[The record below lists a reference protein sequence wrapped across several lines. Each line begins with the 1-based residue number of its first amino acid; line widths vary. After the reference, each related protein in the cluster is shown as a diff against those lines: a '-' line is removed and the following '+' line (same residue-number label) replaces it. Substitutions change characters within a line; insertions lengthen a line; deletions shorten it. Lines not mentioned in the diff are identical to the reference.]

1 MTFAALLPLII
12 WAVPKL
18 VTLAEGIFS
27 WGEKTGPQKKEYVE
41 NSLKTIVDGF
51 QEKTTG
57 GAKASWDNLA
67 PSIDMLIEG
76 AVGIGNAAGFF
87 DDENARISMGG

>member
-1 MTFAALLPLII
+1 MTFAALLPLIV

-18 VTLAEGIFS
+18 VMLAEGIFS
-27 WGEKTGPQKKEYVE
+27 WGTKTGTQKKEYVTT
-41 NSLKTIVDGF
+41 SLKTIVDGF

-57 GAKASWDNLA
+57 GAKTSWDNLA

-76 AVGIGNAAGFF
+76 AVGIGNAVGFF
-87 DDENARISMGG
+87 EDENASISRGA

>member
-1 MTFAALLPLII
+1 MTFAALLPLIV

-18 VTLAEGIFS
+18 VSLAEGIFS
-27 WGEKTGPQKKEYVE
+27 WGSKTGVQKKEFVTT
-41 NSLKTIVDGF
+41 SLKTIVDGF

-57 GAKASWDNLA
+57 GAKNSWDNLA

-76 AVGIGNAAGFF
+76 AVGIGNAVGFF
-87 DDENARISMGG
+87 EDENAAISRGA

>member
-1 MTFAALLPLII
+1 MTFAALLPLIV

-27 WGEKTGPQKKEYVE
+27 WGEKTGPQKKDFVST
-41 NSLKTIVDGF
+41 SLKTIVDGF

-57 GAKASWDNLA
+57 GAKTSWDNLA
-67 PSIDMLIEG
+67 PAIDMLIEG
-76 AVGIGNAAGFF
+76 AVDIGNAAGFF
-87 DDENARISMGG
+87 DDENAAISRGA